1 MPLII
6 PAELPAYEAL
16 AKETVFVM
24 RRERAQ
30 SQKIRPLRILILNL
44 MPTKV
49 VTETQLAR
57 LFANSPIQMH
67 LTFLQTAT
75 YSSTTPQEHMR
86 AFYKTFDAV
95 RHERY
100 GGMVITGAP
109 LEDMAYERVDYWGEL
124 CSIMD
129 YSKTNVYSTL
139 HLCWG
144 ALAGLYYHF
153 GVRKVHLPQKLFGV
167 FEHRVLRPP
176 PRWCAALTS
185 ASMPPQPLGQAGWAG
200 PVRLPRPAAAGRQRP
215 GRLPLLSTDHPR
227 QNRLSYWRMTAC
239 FVLDG
244 AASTRRP
251 AQPTPRQ
258 SVKVQV
264 SHALPRLGA
273 AVGHHPEVGDVQSPG
288 HFGDD
293 LKAVGHHPGVVH
305 RNLPA

>member
-167 FEHRVLRPP
+167 FEHRVLRPS
-176 PRWCAALTS
+176 T
-185 ASMPPQPLGQAGWAG
+185 PLVRGFDERFYAPTAAG
-200 PVRLPRPAAAGRQRP
+200 PGWMGRTCPLAQTCGCWQTAARPAPPALHRP
-215 GRLPLLSTDHPR
+215 SKTKQAVILAHDSLFCLGWGGFNP
-227 QNRLSYWRMTAC
+227 
-239 FVLDG
+239 
-244 AASTRRP
+244 AAS
-251 AQPTPRQ
+251 PTHAPPVRESAGIPR
-258 SVKVQV
+258 S
-264 SHALPRLGA
+264 AP
-273 AVGHHPEVGDVQSPG
+273 PG
-288 HFGDD
+288 GRSWTP
-293 LKAVGHHPGVVH
+293 PGS
-305 RNLPA
+305 R